1 MKTNG
6 IPSQMKAAW
15 NQAQT
20 TFGAAQEVRKAI
32 DNGGLAGGMSEGI
45 NQYCKNKGGA
55 VAQVLAGFSN
65 SSLGKFFLK
74 KLLHL
79 NFNEHGDSVEIKTDD
94 IAKAM
99 GQDGKLGGYLLDV
112 IGGGQDGWLSKTCS
126 TVCTKCS
133 NVVSHAVESLV
144 NKIQNE
150 TIREGITNILSHD
163 ESSAKTRSKEEA
175 KTARKNVFEKISANL
190 KDIKT
195 MKELSEK
202 IEEYEVTLEK
212 TQEDKLKI
220 SWAIVNNKLNNDK
233 NNDNFVKHLFKNL
246 SSTTKEALGYDDTS
260 QSTKDE
266 TYEKAINA
274 LKAKEQDKWDWLDNN
289 CDW

>member
-65 SSLGKFFLK
+65 SGLGKFFLK

-133 NVVSHAVESLV
+133 NVVSHAVKSLV

-150 TIREGITNILSHD
+150 KIREGITNILSHD

-175 KTARKNVFEKISANL
+175 KKAREEAFNEIQTQISKIKIASFNDLNEQISDLEVSLTDDQKDELYTEWAKKHTDIGEGDKRNVFEA
-190 KDIKT
+190 
-195 MKELSEK
+195 LS
-202 IEEYEVTLEK
+202 
-212 TQEDKLKI
+212 
-220 SWAIVNNKLNNDK
+220 
-233 NNDNFVKHLFKNL
+233 
-246 SSTTKEALGYDDTS
+246 
-260 QSTKDE
+260 
-266 TYEKAINA
+266 
-274 LKAKEQDKWDWLDNN
+274 LKAKRNLGFNDDLTDKAKTESRNEAINN
-289 CDW
+289 LFPSKTC

>member
-45 NQYCKNKGGA
+45 NQYCKNKGGT

-65 SSLGKFFLK
+65 SGLGKFFLK

-112 IGGGQDGWLSKTCS
+112 IGGGKDGWLSKTCS

-144 NKIQNE
+144 NKIQNKK
-150 TIREGITNILSHD
+150 IREGITNILSHD

-175 KTARKNVFEKISANL
+175 KKAREEAFNEIQTQISKIKIASFNDLNEQISDLEVSLTDDQKDELYTEWAKKHTDIGEGDKRNVFEA
-190 KDIKT
+190 
-195 MKELSEK
+195 LS
-202 IEEYEVTLEK
+202 
-212 TQEDKLKI
+212 
-220 SWAIVNNKLNNDK
+220 
-233 NNDNFVKHLFKNL
+233 
-246 SSTTKEALGYDDTS
+246 
-260 QSTKDE
+260 
-266 TYEKAINA
+266 
-274 LKAKEQDKWDWLDNN
+274 LKAKRNLGFNDDLTDKAKTESRNEAINKLFPLKT
-289 CDW
+289 C

>member
-32 DNGGLAGGMSEGI
+32 DNGGLVGGMSEGI
-45 NQYCKNKGGA
+45 NQYCKNKGGT

-65 SSLGKFFLK
+65 SGLGKFFLK
-74 KLLHL
+74 KMLHL

-99 GQDGKLGGYLLDV
+99 GQDGKLGGYLLDM
-112 IGGGQDGWLSKTCS
+112 IGGGQKGWLSKTCS

-133 NVVSHAVESLV
+133 HVVSHAVKSLV
-144 NKIQNE
+144 DKIAKKE
-150 TIREGITNILSHD
+150 IRDGITNILSHD

-175 KTARKNVFEKISANL
+175 KKAREEVKKAREEAFNEIHTLISKIKSFNELKEQISDSEVSLTDDQKDELYTEWAKTHSKIPAGDKRDVFEA
-190 KDIKT
+190 
-195 MKELSEK
+195 LS
-202 IEEYEVTLEK
+202 
-212 TQEDKLKI
+212 
-220 SWAIVNNKLNNDK
+220 
-233 NNDNFVKHLFKNL
+233 
-246 SSTTKEALGYDDTS
+246 
-260 QSTKDE
+260 
-266 TYEKAINA
+266 
-274 LKAKEQDKWDWLDNN
+274 LKAKRNLDFNDDLTDVDKTNSRKEAIDKLFETTKSK
-289 CDW
+289 

>member
-6 IPSQMKAAW
+6 IPSYIKDTM
-15 NQAQT
+15 NTVQT

-45 NQYCKNKGGA
+45 NQYCKNKGGT

-150 TIREGITNILSHD
+150 TIRDGIKNILSHD
-163 ESSAKTRSKEEA
+163 EPSAKTRSKEEA
-175 KTARKNVFEKISANL
+175 KKAREEAFNEIKNQL
-190 KDIKT
+190 KDIKSL
-195 MKELSEK
+195 KELNEK
-202 IEEYEVTLEK
+202 IKDYEDVTLED
-212 TQEDKLKI
+212 TQKDKLRI
-220 SWAIVNNKLNNDK
+220 SWAIEHDKLKDET
-233 NNDNFVKHLFKNL
+233 FVTNLFERL
-246 SSTTKEALGYDDTS
+246 SLTAKKALGYSDFT
-260 QSTKDE
+260 DE
-266 TYEKAINA
+266 KKEATRGDAIEK
-274 LKAKEQDKWDWLDNN
+274 LKKKSEGNWGWLDDY
-289 CDW
+289 DW

>member
-65 SSLGKFFLK
+65 SGLGKFFLK

-112 IGGGQDGWLSKTCS
+112 IGGGKDGWLSKTCS

-175 KTARKNVFEKISANL
+175 KKAREEAFNEIQTQISKIKIASFNDLNEQISDLEVSLTDDQKDELYTEWAKKHTDIGEGDKRNVFEA
-190 KDIKT
+190 
-195 MKELSEK
+195 LS
-202 IEEYEVTLEK
+202 
-212 TQEDKLKI
+212 
-220 SWAIVNNKLNNDK
+220 
-233 NNDNFVKHLFKNL
+233 
-246 SSTTKEALGYDDTS
+246 
-260 QSTKDE
+260 
-266 TYEKAINA
+266 
-274 LKAKEQDKWDWLDNN
+274 LKAKRNLGFNDDLTDKAKTDSRNEAIKKLFPPKT
-289 CDW
+289 C

>member
-65 SSLGKFFLK
+65 SGLGKFFLK

-79 NFNEHGDSVEIKTDD
+79 NFNEHGDSVEIKTDN

-133 NVVSHAVESLV
+133 NVVSHAVKSLV

-150 TIREGITNILSHD
+150 KIREGITNILSHD

-175 KTARKNVFEKISANL
+175 KKAREEAFNEIQTQISKIKIASFNDLNEQISDLEVSLTDDQKDELYTEWAKKHTDIGEGDKRNVFEA
-190 KDIKT
+190 
-195 MKELSEK
+195 LS
-202 IEEYEVTLEK
+202 
-212 TQEDKLKI
+212 
-220 SWAIVNNKLNNDK
+220 
-233 NNDNFVKHLFKNL
+233 
-246 SSTTKEALGYDDTS
+246 
-260 QSTKDE
+260 
-266 TYEKAINA
+266 
-274 LKAKEQDKWDWLDNN
+274 LKAKRNLGFNDDLTDKAKTDSRNEAIKKLFLPKT
-289 CDW
+289 C

>member
-6 IPSQMKAAW
+6 IPSYIKDTM
-15 NQAQT
+15 NTVQT

-45 NQYCKNKGGA
+45 NQYCKNKGGT

-65 SSLGKFFLK
+65 SGLGKFFLK

-126 TVCTKCS
+126 TVCKKCS
-133 NVVSHAVESLV
+133 NVVSHAVKSLV
-144 NKIQNE
+144 NKIQNKD
-150 TIREGITNILSHD
+150 IRDGIKNILSHD
-163 ESSAKTRSKEEA
+163 EPSAKTRSKEEA
-175 KTARKNVFEKISANL
+175 KKAREEAKKAREEAFNEINQQISSIASFSELNEQISSYSEVSLTDDQKDELYTKWAKSHTDIGDGDKRNVFE
-190 KDIKT
+190 T
-195 MKELSEK
+195 LS
-202 IEEYEVTLEK
+202 
-212 TQEDKLKI
+212 
-220 SWAIVNNKLNNDK
+220 
-233 NNDNFVKHLFKNL
+233 
-246 SSTTKEALGYDDTS
+246 
-260 QSTKDE
+260 
-266 TYEKAINA
+266 
-274 LKAKEQDKWDWLDNN
+274 LKAKRNLGFNDDLTDKAKTDSRNEAIKKLFHPKT
-289 CDW
+289 C

>member
-45 NQYCKNKGGA
+45 NQYCKNKGGT

-175 KTARKNVFEKISANL
+175 KKAREEAFNEIQTQISKIKIASFNDLNEQISDLEVSLTDDQKDELYTEWAKKHTDIGEGDKRNVFEA
-190 KDIKT
+190 
-195 MKELSEK
+195 LS
-202 IEEYEVTLEK
+202 
-212 TQEDKLKI
+212 
-220 SWAIVNNKLNNDK
+220 
-233 NNDNFVKHLFKNL
+233 
-246 SSTTKEALGYDDTS
+246 
-260 QSTKDE
+260 
-266 TYEKAINA
+266 
-274 LKAKEQDKWDWLDNN
+274 LKAKRNLGFNDDLTDKAKTDSRNEAIKKLFPPKT
-289 CDW
+289 C

>member
-65 SSLGKFFLK
+65 SGLGKFFLK

-112 IGGGQDGWLSKTCS
+112 IGGGKDGWLSKTCS

-133 NVVSHAVESLV
+133 NVVSHAVKSLV

-150 TIREGITNILSHD
+150 KIREGITNILSHD

-175 KTARKNVFEKISANL
+175 KKAREEAFNEIQTQISKIKIASFNDLNEQISDLEVSLTDDQKDELYTEWAKKHTDIGEGDKRNVFEA
-190 KDIKT
+190 
-195 MKELSEK
+195 LS
-202 IEEYEVTLEK
+202 
-212 TQEDKLKI
+212 
-220 SWAIVNNKLNNDK
+220 
-233 NNDNFVKHLFKNL
+233 
-246 SSTTKEALGYDDTS
+246 
-260 QSTKDE
+260 
-266 TYEKAINA
+266 
-274 LKAKEQDKWDWLDNN
+274 LKAKRNLGFNDDLTDKAKTESRNEAINN
-289 CDW
+289 LFPSKTC

>member
-6 IPSQMKAAW
+6 IPSYIKDTM
-15 NQAQT
+15 NTVQT

-45 NQYCKNKGGA
+45 NQYCKNKGGT

-150 TIREGITNILSHD
+150 TIRNGIKNILSHD
-163 ESSAKTRSKEEA
+163 EPSAKTRSKEEA
-175 KTARKNVFEKISANL
+175 KKAREEAFNEINQQISSIASFSELNEQISSYSEVSLTDDQKDKLYTEWAKSHTDIGDGDKRNVFE
-190 KDIKT
+190 T
-195 MKELSEK
+195 LS
-202 IEEYEVTLEK
+202 
-212 TQEDKLKI
+212 
-220 SWAIVNNKLNNDK
+220 
-233 NNDNFVKHLFKNL
+233 
-246 SSTTKEALGYDDTS
+246 
-260 QSTKDE
+260 
-266 TYEKAINA
+266 
-274 LKAKEQDKWDWLDNN
+274 LKAKRNLGFNDDLTDVAKTDSRNEAIKKLFPTKT
-289 CDW
+289 C

>member
-6 IPSQMKAAW
+6 IPSYIKDTM
-15 NQAQT
+15 NTVQT

-45 NQYCKNKGGA
+45 NQYCKNKGGT

-144 NKIQNE
+144 NKIQSE
-150 TIREGITNILSHD
+150 TIRDGIKNILSHD
-163 ESSAKTRSKEEA
+163 EPSAKTRSKEEA
-175 KTARKNVFEKISANL
+175 KKAREEAFNEIKNQLSKIDSPRKLTEKI
-190 KDIKT
+190 DD
-195 MKELSEK
+195 
-202 IEEYEVTLEK
+202 YEDVTLED
-212 TQEDKLKI
+212 TQKDKLRI
-220 SWAIVNNKLNNDK
+220 SWAIEHNKLSDNDFANN
-233 NNDNFVKHLFKNL
+233 LFDCL
-246 SSTTKEALGYDDTS
+246 SLTAKKALGYRNFTEDKKETTRNAAIEKLQK
-260 QSTKDE
+260 QSAD
-266 TYEKAINA
+266 NW
-274 LKAKEQDKWDWLDNN
+274 QWLDDA
-289 CDW
+289 DW

>member
-6 IPSQMKAAW
+6 IPSYIKDTM
-15 NQAQT
+15 NTVQT

-65 SSLGKFFLK
+65 SGLGKFFLK

-144 NKIQNE
+144 NKIQSE
-150 TIREGITNILSHD
+150 TIRDGIKNILSHD
-163 ESSAKTRSKEEA
+163 EPSAKTRSKEEA
-175 KTARKNVFEKISANL
+175 KKAREEAKKAREEAFNEINQQISSIASFSELNEQISSYSEVSLTDDQKDKLYTEWAKSHTDIGDGDKRNVFE
-190 KDIKT
+190 T
-195 MKELSEK
+195 LS
-202 IEEYEVTLEK
+202 
-212 TQEDKLKI
+212 
-220 SWAIVNNKLNNDK
+220 
-233 NNDNFVKHLFKNL
+233 
-246 SSTTKEALGYDDTS
+246 
-260 QSTKDE
+260 
-266 TYEKAINA
+266 
-274 LKAKEQDKWDWLDNN
+274 LKAKRNLGFNDDLTDVAKTDSRNEAIKKLFPPKT
-289 CDW
+289 C

>member
-32 DNGGLAGGMSEGI
+32 DNGGLVGGMSEGI
-45 NQYCKNKGGA
+45 NQYCKNKGGT

-65 SSLGKFFLK
+65 SGLGKFFLK
-74 KLLHL
+74 KMLHL

-99 GQDGKLGGYLLDV
+99 GQDGKLGGYLLDM
-112 IGGGQDGWLSKTCS
+112 IGGGPKGWLSKTCS

-133 NVVSHAVESLV
+133 HVVSHAVKSLV
-144 NKIQNE
+144 DKIAKKE
-150 TIREGITNILSHD
+150 IRDGITNILSHD

-175 KTARKNVFEKISANL
+175 KKARDEVKKAREEAFKDIHTQISKIETFNELKERISDSEVSLTDDQKDKLYTEWAKTHSKIPEGDKRDVFEA
-190 KDIKT
+190 
-195 MKELSEK
+195 LS
-202 IEEYEVTLEK
+202 
-212 TQEDKLKI
+212 
-220 SWAIVNNKLNNDK
+220 
-233 NNDNFVKHLFKNL
+233 
-246 SSTTKEALGYDDTS
+246 
-260 QSTKDE
+260 
-266 TYEKAINA
+266 
-274 LKAKEQDKWDWLDNN
+274 LKAKRNLDFNDDLTDVDKTDSRKEAIKKLFTTESSKK
-289 CDW
+289 

>member
-45 NQYCKNKGGA
+45 NQYCKNKGGT

-112 IGGGQDGWLSKTCS
+112 IGGGKDGWLSKTCS

-150 TIREGITNILSHD
+150 KIREGITNILSHD

-175 KTARKNVFEKISANL
+175 KKAREEAFNEIQTQISKIKIASFNDLNEQISDLEVSLTDDQKDELYTEWAKKHTDIGEGDKRNVFEA
-190 KDIKT
+190 
-195 MKELSEK
+195 LS
-202 IEEYEVTLEK
+202 
-212 TQEDKLKI
+212 
-220 SWAIVNNKLNNDK
+220 
-233 NNDNFVKHLFKNL
+233 
-246 SSTTKEALGYDDTS
+246 
-260 QSTKDE
+260 
-266 TYEKAINA
+266 
-274 LKAKEQDKWDWLDNN
+274 LKAKRNLGFNDDLTDKAKTESRNEAINKLFPLKT
-289 CDW
+289 C

>member
-45 NQYCKNKGGA
+45 NQYCKNKGGT

-112 IGGGQDGWLSKTCS
+112 IGGGKDGWLSKTCS

-150 TIREGITNILSHD
+150 KIREGITNILSHD

-175 KTARKNVFEKISANL
+175 KKAREEAFNEIQTQISKIKIASFNDLNEQISDLEVSLTDDQKDELYTEWAKKHTDIGEGDKRNVFEA
-190 KDIKT
+190 
-195 MKELSEK
+195 LS
-202 IEEYEVTLEK
+202 
-212 TQEDKLKI
+212 
-220 SWAIVNNKLNNDK
+220 
-233 NNDNFVKHLFKNL
+233 
-246 SSTTKEALGYDDTS
+246 
-260 QSTKDE
+260 
-266 TYEKAINA
+266 
-274 LKAKEQDKWDWLDNN
+274 LKAKRNLGFNDDLTDKAKTDSRNEAIKKLFPPKT
-289 CDW
+289 C

>member
-150 TIREGITNILSHD
+150 TIREGI
-163 ESSAKTRSKEEA
+163 
-175 KTARKNVFEKISANL
+175 VFL
-190 KDIKT
+190 
-195 MKELSEK
+195 L
-202 IEEYEVTLEK
+202 
-212 TQEDKLKI
+212 
-220 SWAIVNNKLNNDK
+220 LN
-233 NNDNFVKHLFKNL
+233 H
-246 SSTTKEALGYDDTS
+246 
-260 QSTKDE
+260 
-266 TYEKAINA
+266 
-274 LKAKEQDKWDWLDNN
+274 
-289 CDW
+289 

>member
-45 NQYCKNKGGA
+45 NQYCKNKGGT

-112 IGGGQDGWLSKTCS
+112 IGGGKDGWLSKTCS

-175 KTARKNVFEKISANL
+175 KKAREEAFNEIQTQISKIKIASFNDLNEQISDLEVSLTDDQKDELYTEWAKKHTDIGEGDKRNVFEA
-190 KDIKT
+190 
-195 MKELSEK
+195 LS
-202 IEEYEVTLEK
+202 
-212 TQEDKLKI
+212 
-220 SWAIVNNKLNNDK
+220 
-233 NNDNFVKHLFKNL
+233 
-246 SSTTKEALGYDDTS
+246 
-260 QSTKDE
+260 
-266 TYEKAINA
+266 
-274 LKAKEQDKWDWLDNN
+274 LKAKRNLGFNDDLTDKAKTDSRNEAIKKLFPPKT
-289 CDW
+289 C

>member
-6 IPSQMKAAW
+6 IPSYLKDTM
-15 NQAQT
+15 NTVQT

-45 NQYCKNKGGA
+45 NQYCKNKGGT

-150 TIREGITNILSHD
+150 TIRNGIKNILSHD

-175 KTARKNVFEKISANL
+175 KKAREEAFNEIQTQISKIKIASFNDLNEQISDLEVSLTDDQKDELYTEWAKKHTDIGEGDKRNVFEA
-190 KDIKT
+190 
-195 MKELSEK
+195 LS
-202 IEEYEVTLEK
+202 
-212 TQEDKLKI
+212 
-220 SWAIVNNKLNNDK
+220 
-233 NNDNFVKHLFKNL
+233 
-246 SSTTKEALGYDDTS
+246 
-260 QSTKDE
+260 
-266 TYEKAINA
+266 
-274 LKAKEQDKWDWLDNN
+274 LKAKRNLGFNDDLTDKAKTDSRNEAIKKLFPPKT
-289 CDW
+289 C

>member
-65 SSLGKFFLK
+65 SGLGKFFLK

-112 IGGGQDGWLSKTCS
+112 IGGGEEGWLSKTCS

-133 NVVSHAVESLV
+133 HVVSHAVKSLV
-144 NKIQNE
+144 NKIQDKG
-150 TIREGITNILSHD
+150 IRDGITNILSHD

-175 KTARKNVFEKISANL
+175 KKAREEAFNEIQTQISKIKIASFNDLNEQISDLEVSLTDDQKDELYTEWAKKHTDIGEGDKRNVFEA
-190 KDIKT
+190 
-195 MKELSEK
+195 LS
-202 IEEYEVTLEK
+202 
-212 TQEDKLKI
+212 
-220 SWAIVNNKLNNDK
+220 
-233 NNDNFVKHLFKNL
+233 
-246 SSTTKEALGYDDTS
+246 
-260 QSTKDE
+260 
-266 TYEKAINA
+266 
-274 LKAKEQDKWDWLDNN
+274 LKAKRNLGFNDDLTDKAKTESRNEAIKKLFPPKT
-289 CDW
+289 C

>member
-65 SSLGKFFLK
+65 SGLGKFFLK
-74 KLLHL
+74 KMLHL
-79 NFNEHGDSVEIKTDD
+79 NFNEDGDSFEIKTND
-94 IAKAM
+94 IAEAM
-99 GQDGKLGGYLLDV
+99 GQDGKLGGYLLKV
-112 IGGGQDGWLSKTCS
+112 IGGGEEGWLSKTCS

-133 NVVSHAVESLV
+133 HVVSHAVKSLV
-144 NKIQNE
+144 NKIQDKG
-150 TIREGITNILSHD
+150 IRDGITNILSHD

-175 KTARKNVFEKISANL
+175 KKAREEAFNEIQTQISKIKIASFNDLNEQISDLEVSLTDDQKDELYTEWAKKHTDIGEGDKRNVFEA
-190 KDIKT
+190 
-195 MKELSEK
+195 LS
-202 IEEYEVTLEK
+202 
-212 TQEDKLKI
+212 
-220 SWAIVNNKLNNDK
+220 
-233 NNDNFVKHLFKNL
+233 
-246 SSTTKEALGYDDTS
+246 
-260 QSTKDE
+260 
-266 TYEKAINA
+266 
-274 LKAKEQDKWDWLDNN
+274 LKAKRNLGFNDDLTDKAKTESRNEAIKKLFPPKT
-289 CDW
+289 C

>member
-6 IPSQMKAAW
+6 IPSYIKDTM
-15 NQAQT
+15 NTVQT

-45 NQYCKNKGGA
+45 NQYCKNKGGT

-150 TIREGITNILSHD
+150 TIRNGIKNILSHD
-163 ESSAKTRSKEEA
+163 EPSAKTRSKEEA
-175 KTARKNVFEKISANL
+175 KKAREEAKKAREEAFNEINQQISSIASFSELNEQISSYSEVSLTDDQKDKLYTEWAKSHTDIGDGDKRNVFE
-190 KDIKT
+190 T
-195 MKELSEK
+195 LS
-202 IEEYEVTLEK
+202 
-212 TQEDKLKI
+212 
-220 SWAIVNNKLNNDK
+220 
-233 NNDNFVKHLFKNL
+233 
-246 SSTTKEALGYDDTS
+246 
-260 QSTKDE
+260 
-266 TYEKAINA
+266 
-274 LKAKEQDKWDWLDNN
+274 LKAKRNLGFNDDLTDVAKTDSRNEAIKKLFPTKT
-289 CDW
+289 C